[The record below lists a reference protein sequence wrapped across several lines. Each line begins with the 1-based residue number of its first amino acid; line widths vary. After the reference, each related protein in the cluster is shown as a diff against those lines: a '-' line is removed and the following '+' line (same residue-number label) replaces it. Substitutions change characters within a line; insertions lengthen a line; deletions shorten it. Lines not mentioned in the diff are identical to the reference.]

1 MLLSALA
8 QRPSGTHIDRLA
20 AATHG
25 FATRGAQELEQI
37 LNE

>member
-1 MLLSALA
+1 MPLTALA
-8 QRPSGTHIDRLA
+8 QRPSGIHVDPLT
-20 AATHG
+20 AATYG